1 MSSIHVGVLLGL
13 RIVFLLA
20 DVLLSFGRD
29 YQCTQSTSFL
39 GPGMSVGNGG
49 GGISGVGVFEDQ
61 VSCSNASS
69 VARDILK
76 APACS
81 LYSIYYDYGVPD

>member
-1 MSSIHVGVLLGL
+1 MSTSIRLDLEIVADRTGHVQYSRRRITRLC
-13 RIVFLLA
+13 IVFILA

-61 VSCSNASS
+61 VSS
-69 VARDILK
+69 VKCFIR
-76 APACS
+76 C
-81 LYSIYYDYGVPD
+81 